1 MAGDEDSDSPLLPE
15 LQKEPGQDERGKKR
29 TGTLWTAIAHI
40 ITAVIGAGVLSLAWS
55 IAQLGWV
62 AGPVA
67 MLLFAAVTL
76 FQSSLLADCYR
87 SPDPEHGE
95 FRNHHYMDAVRHF
108 LGERSYWV
116 CGSIQQLCL
125 FGAGLTYTITSATSM
140 RAIKKSD
147 CYHREGHSAPCSY
160 GDTFYALL
168 FGVVQIVFSQIPD
181 FHEMAWL
188 SALAAAMSF
197 SYSTIGLGLGLAK
210 VIGNGTV
217 RGGIGGVSMA
227 TTSQKVWRISQA
239 LGDIAYAYPYSIIL
253 FDIERTLNSQGH
265 SEIAAAG
272 EPNDEESK
280 HHLHPHHHHLLPLL
294 RLLRLRS
301 LRRRH
306 SREPLDRFRLLRTI
320 LAHRLRERM
329 HCGSLSRRLS
339 GLQPASVLHGRQ
351 MGCREV
357 PRQCIREQ
365 VLQPSTAA
373 AVAARQ
379 IDSVPAV
386 FQDSVCCSRHRACHA
401 LPLLQPG
408 AGSHGGLLLLAYC
421 RLLPCGDVPRA
432 EKDQNLEQRMVA
444 ASEFQCRVLVTQRI
458 CLGWIV

>member
-253 FDIERTLNSQGH
+253 FDIEDT
-265 SEIAAAG
+265 
-272 EPNDEESK
+272 
-280 HHLHPHHHHLLPLL
+280 
-294 RLLRLRS
+294 LRS
-301 LRRRH
+301 PPPENQTMKRANTISILITTIFYLCCGCFGYAAFGEDTPGNLLTGFGFF
-306 SREPLDRFRLLRTI
+306 EPYWLIDFANACIVVHLV
-320 LAHRLRERM
+320 
-329 HCGSLSRRLS
+329 G